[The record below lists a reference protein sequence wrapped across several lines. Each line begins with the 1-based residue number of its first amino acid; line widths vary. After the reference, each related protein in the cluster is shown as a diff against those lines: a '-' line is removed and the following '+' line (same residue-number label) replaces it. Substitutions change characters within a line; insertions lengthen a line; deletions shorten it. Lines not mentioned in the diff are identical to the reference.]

1 MKTQKLAALMLA
13 LTLAVTP
20 AVSRAENT
28 AENTATPVPE
38 VQTAAATQTAAP
50 TDTPVVA
57 TDTPAPTDTPVP
69 ATDTPAPTDTPVPAT
84 DTPAPTN
91 TPVPATDTPAPAD
104 TPVPATDT
112 PAPADTPVPATD
124 TPAPATDTPAPT
136 HTPVPATATP
146 RPSYPR
152 AWFDASMAI
161 VDASSAYQSGKLTVA
176 LPIAIETQE
185 GARVY
190 SNAAGSLSGW
200 TPQSDSSPFYFSQDI
215 MTLPIGAGWE
225 LDSASGAA
233 LNALF
238 DLSAASVRDMI
249 AYAPENNDW
258 NMAAKTPYNAG
269 YAVFNLDVSES
280 APTGRYQLR
289 FVYDG
294 GDELMNEQKVEF
306 TLEFSIAANPNVTPT
321 PTIEP
326 TGEPTNEPTDDPTD
340 EPTGEGSVM
349 IGQMAV
355 ETLKVGQSGVTLA
368 IPVSYADAL
377 TRIYSNRGDDGS
389 VLKPGSEGFSDEIL
403 NYIERLDIEITSE
416 SAADPTFPFMLSEQG
431 VSRAVIADGVNY
443 GYAVFSN
450 LTVKSSLSNGTV
462 AVPFTARYTD
472 AVTGE
477 TQTVELSALVN
488 ITGARTGGGG
498 GGGGSSGYVAPTTA
512 PQARVIVESISTDP
526 QDVQAG
532 DSFDLV
538 LKLRNTSE
546 KQYVQNMRV
555 TIDTENDVLIPR
567 SGSNTVYIDRI
578 DAQGLYEL
586 RYPVRA
592 NLEIP
597 DRPLKVEVSIE
608 YEDSA
613 VSAQTAAQQL
623 VVSVGQKMRLS
634 VSEPVM
640 DASSLYAG
648 DSLDVALQ
656 VVNEGRT
663 TLYNVAVTPESTS
676 ENLTLP
682 TAAYLGN
689 MEGGTSKK
697 AELSLTPTKD
707 GEYKADLIVS
717 WEDALGEKYTEK
729 RSISF
734 SAQADETIDYSGST
748 GGNPAD
754 YYSSD
759 INGGNNVDSTPET
772 DASSLL
778 SMMPWWVYAA
788 AAGLY
793 FVIVIYAAMSVR
805 ARRRKALEDD
815 EMD

>member
-1 MKTQKLAALMLA
+1 
-13 LTLAVTP
+13 
-20 AVSRAENT
+20 
-28 AENTATPVPE
+28 
-38 VQTAAATQTAAP
+38 
-50 TDTPVVA
+50 
-57 TDTPAPTDTPVP
+57 
-69 ATDTPAPTDTPVPAT
+69 
-84 DTPAPTN
+84 
-91 TPVPATDTPAPAD
+91 
-104 TPVPATDT
+104 
-112 PAPADTPVPATD
+112 
-124 TPAPATDTPAPT
+124 
-136 HTPVPATATP
+136 
-146 RPSYPR
+146 
-152 AWFDASMAI
+152 MAI
-161 VDASSAYQSGKLTVA
+161 VDASSAYQSGTLTVA

-190 SNAAGSLSGW
+190 SSAAGSLSGW
-200 TPQSDSSPFYFSQDI
+200 TPRSDSSPLYFSQDI
-215 MTLPIGAGWE
+215 MALPVGAGWE
-225 LDSASGAA
+225 LDSVSGAA
-233 LNALF
+233 LETLF

-249 AYAPENNDW
+249 AYAPEKNDW
-258 NMAAKTPYNAG
+258 NMPARTPYNAG
-269 YAVFNLDVSES
+269 YAVFNLDIAED
-280 APTGRYQLR
+280 APIGRYQLR

-294 GDELMNEQKVEF
+294 GDELMNEQKIEF
-306 TLEFSIAANPNVTPT
+306 MLEFSIVANPNVTPT
-321 PTIEP
+321 PTVEP
-326 TGEPTNEPTDDPTD
+326 SDEPTDDPTD
-340 EPTGEGSVM
+340 APTDEPSGEGSVM

-368 IPVSYADAL
+368 IPVSYADAAA
-377 TRIYSNRGDDGS
+377 RVYSNRGDDGS

-403 NYIERLDIEITSE
+403 NYIERLDIEITAE
-416 SAADPTFPFMLSEQG
+416 SAADPTFPFLLSEQG
-431 VSRAVIADGVNY
+431 VSRTVIADGVNY

-450 LTVKSSLSNGTV
+450 LTVRSSLSNGTV

-488 ITGARTGGGG
+488 ITGARSSGGGG
-498 GGGGSSGYVAPTTA
+498 GGGGSYVTPTTA

-526 QDVQAG
+526 QAVQAG

-538 LKLRNTSE
+538 LRLRNTSE

-567 SGSNTVYIDRI
+567 SGSNTVYIDKI

-592 NLEIP
+592 NLEVP

-663 TLYNVAVTPESTS
+663 TLYNVSVAPESAS

-689 MEGGTSKK
+689 MEGGTSKR
-697 AELSLTPTKD
+697 AELSLTPTKEGD
-707 GEYKADLIVS
+707 YKADLIVT

-754 YYSSD
+754 YYSND
-759 INGGNNVDSTPET
+759 INGGNDVDSAPET
-772 DASSLL
+772 DASAIM
-778 SMMPWWVYAA
+778 SMLPWWVYAA

>member
-1 MKTQKLAALMLA
+1 
-13 LTLAVTP
+13 
-20 AVSRAENT
+20 
-28 AENTATPVPE
+28 
-38 VQTAAATQTAAP
+38 
-50 TDTPVVA
+50 
-57 TDTPAPTDTPVP
+57 
-69 ATDTPAPTDTPVPAT
+69 
-84 DTPAPTN
+84 
-91 TPVPATDTPAPAD
+91 
-104 TPVPATDT
+104 
-112 PAPADTPVPATD
+112 
-124 TPAPATDTPAPT
+124 
-136 HTPVPATATP
+136 
-146 RPSYPR
+146 
-152 AWFDASMAI
+152 MAI
-161 VDASSAYQSGKLTVA
+161 VDASSAYQGGRLTVA
-176 LPIAIETQE
+176 LPIAIETPE

-215 MTLPIGAGWE
+215 MALPVGAGWE

-233 LNALF
+233 LDALF
-238 DLSAASVRDMI
+238 NLSAASVRDMI

-258 NMAAKTPYNAG
+258 NMAANTPYNAG

-280 APTGRYQLR
+280 APVGRYQLK

-294 GDELMNEQKVEF
+294 GDELMNEQKIEF
-306 TLEFSIAANPNVTPT
+306 TLEFSIAANPDVTPT
-321 PTIEP
+321 PTIA
-326 TGEPTNEPTDDPTD
+326 PTDSPTD
-340 EPTGEGSVM
+340 EPTGEPTDEPSGEGTVM

-368 IPVSYADAL
+368 IPVSYADDI
-377 TRIYSNRGDDGS
+377 TRVYSNRDDDGN
-389 VLKPGSEGFSDEIL
+389 VLKPGSEGFSEEIL

-472 AVTGE
+472 AITGE

-488 ITGARTGGGG
+488 ITGARSSSG
-498 GGGGSSGYVAPTTA
+498 GGGGSSSYVAPTTA

-567 SGSNTVYIDRI
+567 SGSNTVYIDKI

-592 NLEIP
+592 NLEVP

-648 DSLDVALQ
+648 DSLDVTLQ

-663 TLYNVAVTPESTS
+663 TLYNVAVTPESAS

-697 AELSLTPTKD
+697 AELSLTPTKE
-707 GEYKADLIVS
+707 GEYRADLIVS

-729 RSISF
+729 RSVSF

-759 INGGNNVDSTPET
+759 ISGSVDIESET
-772 DASSLL
+772 DASAIM

-793 FVIVIYAAMSVR
+793 FIIAIYAAMSVR

>member
-1 MKTQKLAALMLA
+1 
-13 LTLAVTP
+13 
-20 AVSRAENT
+20 
-28 AENTATPVPE
+28 
-38 VQTAAATQTAAP
+38 
-50 TDTPVVA
+50 
-57 TDTPAPTDTPVP
+57 
-69 ATDTPAPTDTPVPAT
+69 
-84 DTPAPTN
+84 
-91 TPVPATDTPAPAD
+91 
-104 TPVPATDT
+104 
-112 PAPADTPVPATD
+112 
-124 TPAPATDTPAPT
+124 
-136 HTPVPATATP
+136 
-146 RPSYPR
+146 
-152 AWFDASMAI
+152 MAI
-161 VDASSAYQSGKLTVA
+161 VDASSAYQSGTLTVA

-200 TPQSDSSPFYFSQDI
+200 TPRSDSSPLYFSQDI
-215 MTLPIGAGWE
+215 MALPVGAGWE
-225 LDSASGAA
+225 LDSVSGAA
-233 LNALF
+233 LETLF

-249 AYAPENNDW
+249 AYAPEKNDW
-258 NMAAKTPYNAG
+258 NMPARTPYNAG
-269 YAVFNLDVSES
+269 YAVFNLDIAED
-280 APTGRYQLR
+280 APIGRYQLR

-294 GDELMNEQKVEF
+294 GDELMNEQKIEF

-321 PTIEP
+321 PTVEP
-326 TGEPTNEPTDDPTD
+326 SDEPTDDPTD
-340 EPTGEGSVM
+340 APTDEPSGEGSVM

-368 IPVSYADAL
+368 IPVSYADAAA
-377 TRIYSNRGDDGS
+377 RVYSNRGDDGS
-389 VLKPGSEGFSDEIL
+389 VLKPGSDGFSDEIL
-403 NYIERLDIEITSE
+403 NYIERLDVEITAE
-416 SAADPTFPFMLSEQG
+416 SAADPTFPFLLSEQG
-431 VSRAVIADGVNY
+431 VSRTVIADGVNY

-450 LTVKSSLSNGTV
+450 LTVRSSLSNGTV

-488 ITGARTGGGG
+488 ITGARSSGGGG
-498 GGGGSSGYVAPTTA
+498 GGGGSYVAPTTA

-526 QDVQAG
+526 QTVQAG

-538 LKLRNTSE
+538 LRLRNTSE

-567 SGSNTVYIDRI
+567 SGSNTVYIDKI
-578 DAQGLYEL
+578 DAQGQYEL

-592 NLEIP
+592 NLEVP

-663 TLYNVAVTPESTS
+663 TLYNVSVAPESAS

-689 MEGGTSKK
+689 MEGGTSKR
-697 AELSLTPTKD
+697 AELSLTPTKEGD
-707 GEYKADLIVS
+707 YKADLIVT

-754 YYSSD
+754 YYSND
-759 INGGNNVDSTPET
+759 INGGNDVDSAPET
-772 DASSLL
+772 DASAIL
-778 SMMPWWVYAA
+778 SMLPWWVYAA

>member
-1 MKTQKLAALMLA
+1 
-13 LTLAVTP
+13 
-20 AVSRAENT
+20 
-28 AENTATPVPE
+28 
-38 VQTAAATQTAAP
+38 
-50 TDTPVVA
+50 
-57 TDTPAPTDTPVP
+57 
-69 ATDTPAPTDTPVPAT
+69 
-84 DTPAPTN
+84 
-91 TPVPATDTPAPAD
+91 
-104 TPVPATDT
+104 
-112 PAPADTPVPATD
+112 
-124 TPAPATDTPAPT
+124 
-136 HTPVPATATP
+136 
-146 RPSYPR
+146 
-152 AWFDASMAI
+152 MAI
-161 VDASSAYQSGKLTVA
+161 VDASSAYQSGTLTVA

-200 TPQSDSSPFYFSQDI
+200 TPRSDSSPLYFSQDI
-215 MTLPIGAGWE
+215 MALPVGAGWE

-233 LNALF
+233 LETLF

-249 AYAPENNDW
+249 AYAPEKNDW
-258 NMAAKTPYNAG
+258 NMPARTPYNAG
-269 YAVFNLDVSES
+269 YAVFNLDIAED
-280 APTGRYQLR
+280 APIGRYQLR

-294 GDELMNEQKVEF
+294 GDELMNEQKIEF

-321 PTIEP
+321 PTVEP
-326 TGEPTNEPTDDPTD
+326 SDEPTDDPTD
-340 EPTGEGSVM
+340 APTNEPSGEGSVM

-368 IPVSYADAL
+368 IPVSYADAAA
-377 TRIYSNRGDDGS
+377 RVYSNRGDDGS
-389 VLKPGSEGFSDEIL
+389 VLKPGSEGFSGEIL
-403 NYIERLDIEITSE
+403 NYIERLDVEITAE
-416 SAADPTFPFMLSEQG
+416 SAADPTFPFLLSEQG
-431 VSRAVIADGVNY
+431 VSRTVIADGVNY

-450 LTVKSSLSNGTV
+450 LTVRSSLSNGTV

-472 AVTGE
+472 ALTGE

-488 ITGARTGGGG
+488 ITGARSSGGGG
-498 GGGGSSGYVAPTTA
+498 GGGGSYVAPTTA

-526 QDVQAG
+526 QTVQAG

-567 SGSNTVYIDRI
+567 SGSNTVYIDKI

-592 NLEIP
+592 NLEVP

-663 TLYNVAVTPESTS
+663 TLYNVSVAPESAS

-689 MEGGTSKK
+689 MEGGTSKR
-697 AELSLTPTKD
+697 AELSLTPTKEGD
-707 GEYKADLIVS
+707 YKADLIVT

-754 YYSSD
+754 YYSND
-759 INGGNNVDSTPET
+759 INGGNDVDSAPET
-772 DASSLL
+772 DASAIL
-778 SMMPWWVYAA
+778 SMLPWWVYAA

>member
-1 MKTQKLAALMLA
+1 MKKMKLVALMLA
-13 LTLAVTP
+13 LTLAVMP

-28 AENTATPVPE
+28 T
-38 VQTAAATQTAAP
+38 AP
-50 TDTPVVA
+50 TDTSAPA
-57 TDTPAPTDTPVP
+57 TDASAP
-69 ATDTPAPTDTPVPAT
+69 ATDTSAPATDASAPATDASAPAT
-84 DTPAPTN
+84 DTSA
-91 TPVPATDTPAPAD
+91 PATDTS
-104 TPVPATDT
+104 
-112 PAPADTPVPATD
+112 
-124 TPAPATDTPAPT
+124 APATDTPAPT
-136 HTPVPATATP
+136 ATPDSATATP

-161 VDASSAYQSGKLTVA
+161 VDASSAYQGGRLTVA
-176 LPIAIETQE
+176 LPIAIETPE

-215 MTLPIGAGWE
+215 MALPVGAGWE

-233 LNALF
+233 LDALF
-238 DLSAASVRDMI
+238 NLSAASVRDMI

-258 NMAAKTPYNAG
+258 NMAANTPYNAG

-280 APTGRYQLR
+280 APVGRYQLK

-294 GDELMNEQKVEF
+294 GDELMNEQKIEF
-306 TLEFSIAANPNVTPT
+306 TLEFSIAANPDVTPT
-321 PTIEP
+321 PTIA
-326 TGEPTNEPTDDPTD
+326 PTDSPTD
-340 EPTGEGSVM
+340 EPTGEPTDEPSGEGTVM

-368 IPVSYADAL
+368 IPVSYADDI
-377 TRIYSNRGDDGS
+377 TRVYSNRDDDGN
-389 VLKPGSEGFSDEIL
+389 VLKPGSEGFSEEIL

-472 AVTGE
+472 AITGE

-488 ITGARTGGGG
+488 ITGARSSSG
-498 GGGGSSGYVAPTTA
+498 GGGGSSSYVAPTTA

-567 SGSNTVYIDRI
+567 SGSNTVYIDKI

-592 NLEIP
+592 NLEVP

-648 DSLDVALQ
+648 DSLDVTLQ

-663 TLYNVAVTPESTS
+663 TLYNVAVTPESAS

-697 AELSLTPTKD
+697 AELSLTPTKE
-707 GEYKADLIVS
+707 GEYRADLIVS

-729 RSISF
+729 RSVSF

-759 INGGNNVDSTPET
+759 ISGSVDIESET
-772 DASSLL
+772 DASAIM

-793 FVIVIYAAMSVR
+793 FIIAIYAAMSVR

>member
-1 MKTQKLAALMLA
+1 MKKMKLVALMLA
-13 LTLAVTP
+13 LTLAVMP

-28 AENTATPVPE
+28 T
-38 VQTAAATQTAAP
+38 AP
-50 TDTPVVA
+50 TDTSAPA
-57 TDTPAPTDTPVP
+57 TDASAP
-69 ATDTPAPTDTPVPAT
+69 ATDTSAPATDASAPATDASAPAT
-84 DTPAPTN
+84 DTSA
-91 TPVPATDTPAPAD
+91 PATDTSA
-104 TPVPATDT
+104 PATDT
-112 PAPADTPVPATD
+112 S
-124 TPAPATDTPAPT
+124 APATDTPAPT
-136 HTPVPATATP
+136 ATPDSSTATP

-161 VDASSAYQSGKLTVA
+161 VDASSAYQGGRLTVA
-176 LPIAIETQE
+176 LPIAIETPE

-215 MTLPIGAGWE
+215 MALPVGAGWE

-233 LNALF
+233 LDALF
-238 DLSAASVRDMI
+238 NLSAASVRDMI

-258 NMAAKTPYNAG
+258 NMAANTPYNAG

-280 APTGRYQLR
+280 APVGRYQLK

-294 GDELMNEQKVEF
+294 GDELMNEQKIEF
-306 TLEFSIAANPNVTPT
+306 TLEFSIAANPDVTPT
-321 PTIEP
+321 PTIA
-326 TGEPTNEPTDDPTD
+326 PTDSPTD
-340 EPTGEGSVM
+340 EPTGEPTDEPSGEGTVM

-368 IPVSYADAL
+368 IPVSYADDI
-377 TRIYSNRGDDGS
+377 TRVYSNRDDDGN
-389 VLKPGSEGFSDEIL
+389 VLKPGSEGFSEEIL

-472 AVTGE
+472 AITGE

-488 ITGARTGGGG
+488 ITGARSSSG
-498 GGGGSSGYVAPTTA
+498 GGGGSSSYVAPTTA

-567 SGSNTVYIDRI
+567 SGSNTVYIDKI

-592 NLEIP
+592 NLEVP

-648 DSLDVALQ
+648 DSLDVTLQ

-663 TLYNVAVTPESTS
+663 TLYNVAVTPESAS

-697 AELSLTPTKD
+697 AELSLTPTKE
-707 GEYKADLIVS
+707 GEYRADLIVS

-729 RSISF
+729 RSVSF

-759 INGGNNVDSTPET
+759 ISGSVDIESET
-772 DASSLL
+772 DASAIM

-793 FVIVIYAAMSVR
+793 FIIAIYAAMSVR

>member
-1 MKTQKLAALMLA
+1 
-13 LTLAVTP
+13 
-20 AVSRAENT
+20 
-28 AENTATPVPE
+28 
-38 VQTAAATQTAAP
+38 
-50 TDTPVVA
+50 
-57 TDTPAPTDTPVP
+57 
-69 ATDTPAPTDTPVPAT
+69 
-84 DTPAPTN
+84 
-91 TPVPATDTPAPAD
+91 
-104 TPVPATDT
+104 
-112 PAPADTPVPATD
+112 
-124 TPAPATDTPAPT
+124 
-136 HTPVPATATP
+136 
-146 RPSYPR
+146 
-152 AWFDASMAI
+152 MAI
-161 VDASSAYQSGKLTVA
+161 VDASSAYQSGTMTVA

-200 TPQSDSSPFYFSQDI
+200 TPRSDSSPLYFSQDI
-215 MTLPIGAGWE
+215 MALPVGAGWE

-233 LNALF
+233 LETLF

-249 AYAPENNDW
+249 AYAPEKNDW
-258 NMAAKTPYNAG
+258 NMPARTPYNAG
-269 YAVFNLDVSES
+269 YAVFNLDIAED
-280 APTGRYQLR
+280 APIGRYQLK

-294 GDELMNEQKVEF
+294 GDELMNEQKIEF

-321 PTIEP
+321 PTVEP
-326 TGEPTNEPTDDPTD
+326 SDEPTDDPTD
-340 EPTGEGSVM
+340 APTNEPSGEGSVM

-368 IPVSYADAL
+368 IPVSYADAAA
-377 TRIYSNRGDDGS
+377 RVYSNRGDDGS

-403 NYIERLDIEITSE
+403 NYIERLDIEITAE
-416 SAADPTFPFMLSEQG
+416 SAADPTFPFLLSEQG
-431 VSRAVIADGVNY
+431 VSRTVIADGVNY

-450 LTVKSSLSNGTV
+450 LTVRSSLSNGTV

-472 AVTGE
+472 AITGE

-488 ITGARTGGGG
+488 ITGARSSGGGG
-498 GGGGSSGYVAPTTA
+498 GGGGSYVAPTTA

-526 QDVQAG
+526 QAVQAG

-538 LKLRNTSE
+538 LRLRNTSE

-567 SGSNTVYIDRI
+567 SGSNTVYIDKI

-592 NLEIP
+592 NLEVP

-663 TLYNVAVTPESTS
+663 TLYNVSVAPESAS

-689 MEGGTSKK
+689 MEGGTSKR
-697 AELSLTPTKD
+697 AELSLTPTKEGD
-707 GEYKADLIVS
+707 YKADLIVS

-754 YYSSD
+754 YYSND
-759 INGGNNVDSTPET
+759 INGGNDVDSAPET
-772 DASSLL
+772 DASAIL
-778 SMMPWWVYAA
+778 SMLPWWVYAA

>member
-1 MKTQKLAALMLA
+1 MKRQKLAALMLA

-84 DTPAPTN
+84 DTPAPT
-91 TPVPATDTPAPAD
+91 
-104 TPVPATDT
+104 
-112 PAPADTPVPATD
+112 DTPVPATD

-200 TPQSDSSPFYFSQDI
+200 TPQSDSSPFYFSQDV
-215 MTLPIGAGWE
+215 MALPIGAGWE

-269 YAVFNLDVSES
+269 YAVFNLDIAES
-280 APTGRYQLR
+280 APAGRYLLK

-321 PTIEP
+321 PTVE
-326 TGEPTNEPTDDPTD
+326 PTD
-340 EPTGEGSVM
+340 EPTDAPTDEPSGEGSVM

-377 TRIYSNRGDDGS
+377 TRVYSNRGDDGS

-472 AVTGE
+472 AATGE

-488 ITGARTGGGG
+488 ITGARTGGSG

-567 SGSNTVYIDRI
+567 SGSNTVYIDKI

-592 NLEIP
+592 NLEVP

-623 VVSVGQKMRLS
+623 VVSVEQKMRLS

-759 INGGNNVDSTPET
+759 INGSSGVEPETET
-772 DASSLL
+772 DASAIM
-778 SMMPWWVYAA
+778 SMLPWWVYAA

>member
-1 MKTQKLAALMLA
+1 MKKMKLVALMLA
-13 LTLAVTP
+13 LTLAVMP

-28 AENTATPVPE
+28 T
-38 VQTAAATQTAAP
+38 AP
-50 TDTPVVA
+50 TDTSAPA
-57 TDTPAPTDTPVP
+57 TDASAP
-69 ATDTPAPTDTPVPAT
+69 ATDTSAPATDASAPATDASAPAT
-84 DTPAPTN
+84 DTSAPATDASAPATDASA
-91 TPVPATDTPAPAD
+91 PATDTSA
-104 TPVPATDT
+104 PATDT
-112 PAPADTPVPATD
+112 S
-124 TPAPATDTPAPT
+124 APATDTPAPT
-136 HTPVPATATP
+136 ATPDSATATP

-161 VDASSAYQSGKLTVA
+161 VDASSAYQGGRLTVA
-176 LPIAIETQE
+176 LPIAIETPE

-215 MTLPIGAGWE
+215 MALPVGAGWE

-233 LNALF
+233 LDALF
-238 DLSAASVRDMI
+238 NLSAASVRDMI

-258 NMAAKTPYNAG
+258 NMAANTPYNAG

-280 APTGRYQLR
+280 APVGRYQLK

-294 GDELMNEQKVEF
+294 GDELMNEQKIEF
-306 TLEFSIAANPNVTPT
+306 TLEFSIAANPDVTPT
-321 PTIEP
+321 PTIA
-326 TGEPTNEPTDDPTD
+326 PTDSPTD
-340 EPTGEGSVM
+340 EPTGEPTDEPSGEGTVM

-368 IPVSYADAL
+368 IPVSYADDI
-377 TRIYSNRGDDGS
+377 TRVYSNRDDDGN
-389 VLKPGSEGFSDEIL
+389 VLKPGSEGFSEEIL

-472 AVTGE
+472 AITGE

-488 ITGARTGGGG
+488 ITGARSSSG
-498 GGGGSSGYVAPTTA
+498 GGGGSSSYVAPTTA

-567 SGSNTVYIDRI
+567 SGSNTVYIDKI

-592 NLEIP
+592 NLEVP

-648 DSLDVALQ
+648 DSLDVTLQ

-663 TLYNVAVTPESTS
+663 TLYNVAVTPESAS

-697 AELSLTPTKD
+697 AELSLTPTKE
-707 GEYKADLIVS
+707 GEYRADLIVS

-729 RSISF
+729 RSVSF

-759 INGGNNVDSTPET
+759 ISGSVDIESET
-772 DASSLL
+772 DASAIM

-793 FVIVIYAAMSVR
+793 FIIAIYAAMSVR

>member
-1 MKTQKLAALMLA
+1 MKKMKLVALMLA
-13 LTLAVTP
+13 LTLAVMP

-28 AENTATPVPE
+28 T
-38 VQTAAATQTAAP
+38 AP
-50 TDTPVVA
+50 TDTSAPA
-57 TDTPAPTDTPVP
+57 TDASAP
-69 ATDTPAPTDTPVPAT
+69 ATDTSAPATDASAPATDASAPAT
-84 DTPAPTN
+84 DTSAPATDASAPATDASA
-91 TPVPATDTPAPAD
+91 PATDTSA
-104 TPVPATDT
+104 PATDT
-112 PAPADTPVPATD
+112 SAPATD
-124 TPAPATDTPAPT
+124 TSAPATDTPAPT
-136 HTPVPATATP
+136 ATPDSATATP

-161 VDASSAYQSGKLTVA
+161 VDASSAYQGGRLTVA
-176 LPIAIETQE
+176 LPIAIETPE

-215 MTLPIGAGWE
+215 MALPVGAGWE

-233 LNALF
+233 LDALF
-238 DLSAASVRDMI
+238 NLSAASVRDMI

-258 NMAAKTPYNAG
+258 NMAANTPYNAG

-280 APTGRYQLR
+280 APVGRYQLK

-294 GDELMNEQKVEF
+294 GDELMNEQKIEF
-306 TLEFSIAANPNVTPT
+306 TLEFSIAANPDVTPT
-321 PTIEP
+321 PTIA
-326 TGEPTNEPTDDPTD
+326 PTDSPTD
-340 EPTGEGSVM
+340 EPTGEPTDEPSGEGTVM

-368 IPVSYADAL
+368 IPVSYADDI
-377 TRIYSNRGDDGS
+377 TRVYSNRDDDGN
-389 VLKPGSEGFSDEIL
+389 VLKPGSEGFSEEIL

-472 AVTGE
+472 AITGE

-488 ITGARTGGGG
+488 ITGARSSSG
-498 GGGGSSGYVAPTTA
+498 GGGGSSSYVAPTTA

-567 SGSNTVYIDRI
+567 SGSNTVYIDKI

-592 NLEIP
+592 NLEVP

-648 DSLDVALQ
+648 DSLDVTLQ

-663 TLYNVAVTPESTS
+663 TLYNVAVTPESAS

-697 AELSLTPTKD
+697 AELSLTPTKE
-707 GEYKADLIVS
+707 GEYRADLIVS

-729 RSISF
+729 RSVSF

-759 INGGNNVDSTPET
+759 ISGSVDIESET
-772 DASSLL
+772 DASAIM

-793 FVIVIYAAMSVR
+793 FIIAIYAAMSVR

>member
-1 MKTQKLAALMLA
+1 MKKMKLVALMLA
-13 LTLAVTP
+13 LTLAVMP

-28 AENTATPVPE
+28 T
-38 VQTAAATQTAAP
+38 AP
-50 TDTPVVA
+50 TDTSAPA
-57 TDTPAPTDTPVP
+57 TDASAP
-69 ATDTPAPTDTPVPAT
+69 ATDTSAPATDASAPATDASAPAT
-84 DTPAPTN
+84 DTSA
-91 TPVPATDTPAPAD
+91 PATDTSA
-104 TPVPATDT
+104 PATDT
-112 PAPADTPVPATD
+112 S
-124 TPAPATDTPAPT
+124 APATDTPAPT
-136 HTPVPATATP
+136 ATPDSATATP

-161 VDASSAYQSGKLTVA
+161 VDASSAYQGGRLTVA
-176 LPIAIETQE
+176 LPIAIETPE

-215 MTLPIGAGWE
+215 MALPVGAGWE

-233 LNALF
+233 LDALF
-238 DLSAASVRDMI
+238 NLSAASVRDMI

-258 NMAAKTPYNAG
+258 NMAANTPYNAG

-280 APTGRYQLR
+280 APVGRYQLK

-294 GDELMNEQKVEF
+294 GDELMNEQKIEF
-306 TLEFSIAANPNVTPT
+306 TLEFSIAANPDVTPT
-321 PTIEP
+321 PTIA
-326 TGEPTNEPTDDPTD
+326 PTDSPTD
-340 EPTGEGSVM
+340 EPTGEPTDEPSGEGTVM

-368 IPVSYADAL
+368 IPVSYADDI
-377 TRIYSNRGDDGS
+377 TRVYSNRDDDGN
-389 VLKPGSEGFSDEIL
+389 VLKPGSEGFSEEIL

-472 AVTGE
+472 AITGE

-488 ITGARTGGGG
+488 ITGARSSSG
-498 GGGGSSGYVAPTTA
+498 GGGGSSSYVAPTTA

-567 SGSNTVYIDRI
+567 SGSNTVYIDKI

-592 NLEIP
+592 NLEVP

-648 DSLDVALQ
+648 DSLDVTLQ

-663 TLYNVAVTPESTS
+663 TLYNVAVTPESAS

-697 AELSLTPTKD
+697 AELSLTPTKE
-707 GEYKADLIVS
+707 GEYRADLIVS

-729 RSISF
+729 RSVSF

-759 INGGNNVDSTPET
+759 ISGSVDIESET
-772 DASSLL
+772 DASAIM

-793 FVIVIYAAMSVR
+793 FIIAIYAAMSVR